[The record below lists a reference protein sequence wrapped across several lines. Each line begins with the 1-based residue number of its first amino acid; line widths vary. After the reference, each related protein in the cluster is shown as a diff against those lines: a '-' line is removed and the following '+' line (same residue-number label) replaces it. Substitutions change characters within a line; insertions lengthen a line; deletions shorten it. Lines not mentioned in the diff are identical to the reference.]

1 VTLGAKQSQ
10 KRGAIE
16 SHRPGN
22 LAPDSRTRALWAA
35 KVAFEELAQAFI
47 AHGIPSQM
55 AERLLRA
62 AYVRETAKRV
72 RKGWREDPNVSQI
85 SVKTGIDRHLVKA
98 ILKNEAEA
106 LRIPDG
112 RRDPITKVTDGW
124 LMDPGYRTRRGPRDL
139 PVGDRRSS
147 RKSVCSLIERY
158 APGTS
163 PRLIVDQLLRVNLV
177 TTLPN
182 GKLRWIG
189 SRDSCHFA
197 ALPIEPET
205 AGSPLRSALKVLLQ
219 NFEPQ
224 SDEMRWRKVE
234 TRALAMKDAPKV
246 RKILRERVENMFSW
260 LTDELLSSRWRTVE
274 QGEPGVRIGLLGFT
288 FEESA
293 TEDKKNEQIAS
304 QTRSKRKKA

>member
-1 VTLGAKQSQ
+1 MESQRLGDLPV
-10 KRGAIE
+10 G
-16 SHRPGN
+16 
-22 LAPDSRTRALWAA
+22 SRTRALWAA
-35 KVAFEELAQAFI
+35 KLAFEELVQAFI

-62 AYVRETAKRV
+62 AYVRETAKKV

-98 ILKNEAEA
+98 ILNNEAEA

-124 LMDPGYRTRRGPRDL
+124 LMDPGYSTRRGPRDL
-139 PVGDRRSS
+139 PVGDRHSPI
-147 RKSVCSLIERY
+147 KSVCSLIERY

-182 GKLRWIG
+182 GKLRWVG
-189 SRDSCHFA
+189 SQDSGHFS
-197 ALPIEPET
+197 ALLREQET
-205 AGSPLRSALKVLLQ
+205 AGSPFRSALKVLLQ
-219 NFEPQ
+219 NLEPQ
-224 SDEMRWRKVE
+224 SNELPWRKVE
-234 TRALAMKDAPKV
+234 SRVLSMKDAPKV

-260 LTDELLSSRWRTVE
+260 LTDELSSPRWRSVE
-274 QGEPGVRIGLLGFT
+274 RGKPGVRIGLLGFT

-293 TEDKKNEQIAS
+293 SEDQKNEQTAS
-304 QTRSKRKKA
+304 QTRNKRHKA

>member
-1 VTLGAKQSQ
+1 M
-10 KRGAIE
+10 E
-16 SHRPGN
+16 SHHSGN
-22 LAPDSRTRALWAA
+22 LPPDSRTRALWAA
-35 KVAFEELAQAFI
+35 KLAFEELAQAFI

-98 ILKNEAEA
+98 ILKNESEA

-124 LMDPGYRTRRGPRDL
+124 LMDPRYRTRRGPRDL
-139 PVGDRRSS
+139 PVGDRHSS
-147 RKSVCSLIERY
+147 IKSVCSLIERY

-163 PRLIVDQLLRVNLV
+163 PRLVVDQLLRVNLV

-182 GKLRWIG
+182 GKLRWVG
-189 SRDSCHFA
+189 SRDSCHFS
-197 ALPIEPET
+197 ALTREQET
-205 AGSPLRSALKVLLQ
+205 AGSPLRSAFKVLLQ

-224 SDEMRWRKVE
+224 SNELRWRKVE
-234 TRALAMKDAPKV
+234 TRALSMKDAPKV

-260 LTDELLSSRWRTVE
+260 LTDELSSSRWRAVE
-274 QGEPGVRIGLLGFT
+274 QGEQGVRIGILGFT
-288 FEESA
+288 FEESVS
-293 TEDKKNEQIAS
+293 EDKKNEQTAS
-304 QTRSKRKKA
+304 QTRSKRNKA